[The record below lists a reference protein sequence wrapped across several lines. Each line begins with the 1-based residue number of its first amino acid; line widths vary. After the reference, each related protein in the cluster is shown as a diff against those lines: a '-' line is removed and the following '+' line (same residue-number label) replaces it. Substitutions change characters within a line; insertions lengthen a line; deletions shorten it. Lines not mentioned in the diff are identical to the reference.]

1 MRRAMRTGCRLC
13 SDVAV
18 ELADVRERVDAQVP
32 GASDDPRE
40 RDRAQRRDRTR
51 RVPSAGRRYHQQ
63 GRTPRVR
70 RRTQRWRQPLAVP
83 EEFDG
88 WRTDVYQVAITPD
101 GDVIVALS
109 FTAPDSRHA
118 PAVFRL

>member
-1 MRRAMRTGCRLC
+1 MLLLSWQTFASGSTRKFPEARMIRASAIGRNGEIALGGFRAPDGGTTNKVVLLE
-13 SDVAV
+13 SDA
-18 ELADVRERVDAQVP
+18 E
-32 GASDDPRE
+32 
-40 RDRAQRRDRTR
+40 
-51 RVPSAGRRYHQQ
+51 
-63 GRTPRVR
+63 
-70 RRTQRWRQPLAVP
+70 TQRWRQPLAVP